1 MCVCVCVEGGGG
13 SVLGIEIVCVRP
25 SKGLDPIYDIKT
37 LSGVSKKN
45 TCARSGKM

>member
-1 MCVCVCVEGGGG
+1 M
-13 SVLGIEIVCVRP
+13 LGMEIVCVRP

-45 TCARSGKM
+45 TCARSEKM